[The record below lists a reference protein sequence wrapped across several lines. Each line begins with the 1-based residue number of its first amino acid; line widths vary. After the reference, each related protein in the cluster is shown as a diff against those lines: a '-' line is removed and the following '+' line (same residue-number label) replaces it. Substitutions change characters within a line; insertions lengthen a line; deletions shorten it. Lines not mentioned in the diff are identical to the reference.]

1 MRRSF
6 YLRCAEVVAVGL
18 LATGCNMCE
27 EPDLPPPQLALAFS
41 TDTLASG
48 GIGFRLA
55 EIRSAYLVR
64 YATAD
69 FQQPLDTLRRPV
81 PNTGARQV
89 LQIEYSYQ
97 RPPQFE
103 VPVGVAQN
111 VVARSF
117 RLEVPAANRRYDIT
131 DVVLETETL
140 YADQP
145 CPSYRPVRREA
156 LVNGQRRDGIGQAP
170 ELTK

>member
-1 MRRSF
+1 M
-6 YLRCAEVVAVGL
+6 
-18 LATGCNMCE
+18 
-27 EPDLPPPQLALAFS
+27 
-41 TDTLASG
+41 
-48 GIGFRLA
+48 GFRLS
-55 EIRSAYLVR
+55 EIRSAYMVR
-64 YATAD
+64 YASAD

-81 PNTGARQV
+81 PNVGARQS

-103 VPVGVAQN
+103 VPVNVGQN

-145 CPSYRPVRREA
+145 CPNYRLVLRNA
-156 LVNGQRRDGIGQAP
+156 LVNGQRRDGISQAP